1 MHCVAVGPKAR
12 DSASS
17 RGYSQPLTRESMAA
31 DTLVSLG
38 CTSEEAEIVDIGPD
52 YLCGAYLCQL
62 GFDHV
67 GGQNQNEDQEG

>member
-1 MHCVAVGPKAR
+1 
-12 DSASS
+12 
-17 RGYSQPLTRESMAA
+17 MAA

-38 CTSEEAEIVDIGPD
+38 CTSEEAEIVDIGPN